1 MKNTQAP
8 RDAGGLPVRH
18 LAPDMALN
26 ALPLGTTVL
35 TLDGQL
41 PVEYLTPGDRVISR
55 NSGTAR
61 LVALRPFRRTVA
73 AVGIA
78 AGTLGNQKPEQDA
91 VLCAAQ
97 EILVRDWRASA
108 LFGASHALVPVARL
122 IDGNF
127 IRPMGLQD
135 LHLFEL
141 VFETPQIIYAD
152 GLELAANAMVT
163 ASA

>member
-1 MKNTQAP
+1 MTHSSTP

-26 ALPLGTTVL
+26 ALPLGTSVL

-41 PVEYLTPGDRVISR
+41 PVEYLSPGDRVITR
-55 NSGTAR
+55 NAGVAR
-61 LVALRPFRRTVA
+61 LCALRPFRRTVA
-73 AVGIA
+73 AVGIS

-97 EILVRDWRASA
+97 EILVRDWRAAA
-108 LFGASHALVPVARL
+108 LFGASQALVPVARL
-122 IDGNF
+122 IDGTF
-127 IRPMGLQD
+127 IRPLGLRD

-141 VFETPQIIYAD
+141 VFDKPQIIYAD
-152 GLELAANAMVT
+152 GLELAANALVT